1 MDLMEARPPSR
12 RRTMQAGERD
22 VLPWQQVPSI
32 PAGMLSLPVLVSPIA
47 TSLSRMTP
55 LSSPLSSLGGTIS
68 PHEDR
73 RQFLSNLL
81 EAALLAAQDSRLPCM
96 DEDGDGEDVG
106 SEGAGGED
114 AAQDDRR
121 DPDEVLP
128 KRQ

>member
-1 MDLMEARPPSR
+1 MDLMEALPPSR
-12 RRTMQAGERD
+12 RRTLQAGERD

-32 PAGMLSLPVLVSPIA
+32 PAGMLSLPVFPFA

-55 LSSPLSSLGGTIS
+55 LSSPLSSLGGTLS

-81 EAALLAAQDSRLPCM
+81 EAALLVAQDSRLPCI
-96 DEDGDGEDVG
+96 DQDGDGED
-106 SEGAGGED
+106 AGGEVACEED

-121 DPDEVLP
+121 EPNEELP